1 MRIVVIVAIV
11 CGNACSDSDPAAIE
25 NDQACIQAKAMFADW
40 PNGVGYCSGDTFVA
54 CDDTTGMPMPCGSL
68 HCVQYAVPRTILVGC
83 NLDEADPACDG
94 VPGGIWRV
102 CDGRDELFCV
112 DGRLF
117 VRHEG
122 ACSAPLR

>member
-1 MRIVVIVAIV
+1 MWIVVIVAIV
-11 CGNACSDSDPAAIE
+11 CGNACSDSEPAIQ
-25 NDQACIQAKAMFADW
+25 NDQRCVQAKAMFADW

-54 CDDTTGMPMPCGSL
+54 CDDTTGTPMPCGSL

-83 NLDEADPACDG
+83 NLDEANAACDG

-102 CDGRDELFCV
+102 CDGRDELFCL

-122 ACSAPLR
+122 ACAAPRR